1 MLIVNNL
8 FVSWGVDVDTV
19 YVYDSEGHFFLI
31 LIVIAFWLIL
41 GTLLA
46 HYFPILRESA
56 KILKA
61 VFTKSLKQHYG
72 DWNKADIFRTILYS
86 FALCVVGCCVILGG
100 IVLLRENELD
110 HIDAE
115 ISECQSVSGE
125 IAGFVCE
132 EQLFHH
138 GDVINYECSFS
149 IGEKAFE
156 IYVKSNQ
163 KDILKYL
170 QSDKRFTVYYQTK
183 GEKNLVA
190 QIDMHKD

>member
-1 MLIVNNL
+1 M
-8 FVSWGVDVDTV
+8 DTV
-19 YVYDSEGHFFLI
+19 YVYNNEGHLFLI
-31 LIVIAFWLIL
+31 LIVLAFWLIL
-41 GTLLA
+41 GVLLFR
-46 HYFPILRESA
+46 YFTVLRESA

-72 DWNKADIFRTILYS
+72 DWNKADVFRTILYS

-100 IVLLRENELD
+100 TMLLRENEMD

-115 ISECQSVSGE
+115 ISECHSVTGE
-125 IAGFVCE
+125 ITGYVCE

-149 IGEKAFE
+149 IGEKSFE
-156 IYVKSNQ
+156 IYVKSDQ

-170 QSDKRFTVYYQTK
+170 QSGKRFTVYYQTK

>member
-1 MLIVNNL
+1 MDI
-8 FVSWGVDVDTV
+8 V
-19 YVYDSEGHFFLI
+19 YVYDSKGYLFLI
-31 LIVIAFWLIL
+31 LIVLVFWLIL
-41 GTLLA
+41 GVLLA
-46 HYFPILRESA
+46 RCFPVLRESA

-86 FALCVVGCCVILGG
+86 FALCVVSCCVILGG
-100 IVLLRENELD
+100 TMLLRENELD
-110 HIDAE
+110 YIDAE

-125 IAGFVCE
+125 IAGFACE

-156 IYVKSNQ
+156 IYVKSDQ

-170 QSDKRFTVYYQTK
+170 QSGKRFTVYYQIK

-190 QIDMHKD
+190 QIDMLADG

>member
-1 MLIVNNL
+1 M
-8 FVSWGVDVDTV
+8 DTV
-19 YVYDSEGHFFLI
+19 YVYDSEGHIFLI
-31 LIVIAFWLIL
+31 LIVLAFWLIL
-41 GTLLA
+41 GVLLFR
-46 HYFPILRESA
+46 YFTVLRESA

-72 DWNKADIFRTILYS
+72 NWNRADVFRTILYS
-86 FALCVVGCCVILGG
+86 LALCVVGCCVILGG
-100 IVLLRENELD
+100 TMLLRENELD

-115 ISECQSVSGE
+115 ISECQSISGE
-125 IAGFVCE
+125 IAGFACE

-156 IYVKSNQ
+156 IYVKSDQ

-170 QSDKRFTVYYQTK
+170 QSGKRFTVYYQTK

-190 QIDMHKD
+190 QIDMLADG